1 MLKKTLLFLL
11 VAIGG
16 VLAVMLYNTLQFDS
30 LQLTEVPESSVYDF
44 DEDAAVTRFS
54 ESLRYETISEE
65 PDVVA
70 ENEFIA
76 FHEFLEESFP
86 VVFEE
91 LEIERVND
99 YSLLMKWEGTNEDL
113 NPVLLM
119 AHQDVVPAESPQEWT
134 QPPFEGVVEDGV
146 VWGRGAVDNKN
157 GVMGI
162 LEAVTTLLET
172 GHQPERTIKLAFGHD
187 EEVGGMSGAREIA
200 DQLEQRGT
208 ELEFVLDEGGYI
220 TEGELPVDRP
230 VAVVGTSEK
239 GFLSLELVVSE
250 RGGHSSMP
258 PQETAIGILSTA
270 IHKLENNPFP
280 ASISGPARDLFRYTG
295 PEMSFGEQ
303 FILSNLWLTE
313 PLVTRMFAGT
323 PATNAM
329 MRTTAAPTMM
339 QGSDKDN
346 IMPSE
351 AKIVVNFRIMPGESV
366 ESVKEYV
373 RETIDDDRIELRN
386 HRGYAFEPSPVSEA
400 GTEQFDLLHQTIR
413 QIYPDIY
420 VAPFLMVA
428 ATDSRHFT
436 ELSDHVYRF
445 IAADLNEAES
455 GGFHAVDE
463 QLRTEVYLRMIRFY
477 QQLMIN
483 VG

>member
-11 VAIGG
+11 ILVLG
-16 VLAVMLYNTLQFDS
+16 VVIVMFYNTFRFDS
-30 LQLTEVPESSVYDF
+30 LQLEEVPEPSVHEF
-44 DEDAAVTRFS
+44 DEDAAVTRFA
-54 ESLRYETISEE
+54 ESLRFETVSVE
-65 PDVVA
+65 PEVVA
-70 ENEFIA
+70 EDEFEE
-76 FHEFLEESFP
+76 FHEFLEASFP
-86 VVFEE
+86 LIFEE
-91 LEIERVND
+91 LEIEWVNN
-99 YSLLMKWEGTNEDL
+99 YSLLIKWEGTDEDL

-119 AHQDVVPAESPQEWT
+119 AHQDVVPIESPDEWT
-134 QPPFEGVVEDGV
+134 HPPFEGVVDDGV

-162 LEAVTTLLET
+162 LEAVTTLMEA

-187 EEVGGMSGAREIA
+187 EEVGGMYGARKIA
-200 DQLEQRGT
+200 DKLEERGT
-208 ELEFVLDEGGYI
+208 EFEFVLDEGGYV

-239 GFLSLELVVSE
+239 GLLSLELIVSG

-258 PQETAIGILSTA
+258 PRETPIGILSAA
-270 IHKLENNPFP
+270 IHKLENSPFP
-280 ASISGPARDLFRYTG
+280 ASISGPARDLFRYAG

-303 FILSNLWLTE
+303 LILSNLWLTE
-313 PLVTRMFAGT
+313 PLVTRMFADS

-339 QGSDKDN
+339 KGSDKDN
-346 IMPSE
+346 ILPSE

-373 RETIDDDRIELRN
+373 QETIDDDRIELRN
-386 HRGYAFEPSPVSEA
+386 HRGYAFEPSPVSDA
-400 GTEQFDLLHQTIR
+400 DTEQFDLLHQTIR

-420 VAPFLMVA
+420 VSPFLMVA

-445 IAADLNEAES
+445 LPAHLNEEES
-455 GGFHAVDE
+455 EGFHAVDE
-463 QLRTEVYLRMIRFY
+463 QLRTEVYLKMIRFY
-477 QQLMIN
+477 QQLLLN
-483 VG
+483 AS